1 MAGSAVIGALRV
13 NLGIDTAAF
22 TKGLDS
28 ARKSLASAGKS
39 MQSVGAKMSIGITA
53 PVVAF
58 GASIVKT
65 AGDFEAAMNNVGAVT
80 SASGDQMKALAD
92 QAKLLG
98 RTTQFSAS
106 QAADAMG
113 FLGMAGFSAE
123 QIMAALPGTL
133 QLAAAAQMDLAS
145 SADIVSN
152 VMSGYA
158 LEAKDLGRINDV
170 LVKTFTRTNTDLRQ
184 LGEAMKYAGP
194 VASSAGISFEEAAAA
209 LGLMGNAG
217 IQASMAGTSLKGAIS
232 RVLTPTKTVS
242 KAMAKAGLNFTDAQ
256 GRLIGLD
263 EIIRQLEPHADDA
276 GLFMQLFG
284 QRAGPAMAALVS
296 QGSDALVGLTD
307 ELENSGGTAE
317 RIANAQMKGFN
328 GAMKSLVSAFEGLKL
343 AIADSGLLDWATQAV
358 QALTGFIQ
366 TLGETNPEILKW
378 GTIVAGLAAIL
389 GPVVV
394 AIGAVALALSAI
406 SLPVAAGIAAVV
418 ALGGVFI
425 AFGDDIVAALSGA
438 WDWLKR
444 TFGPPLSL
452 LMDAAKGVV
461 QSFGDLFTAI
471 FGEGT
476 GNTLAAVGD
485 SFANF
490 FSVITDF
497 ASGLIV
503 DTLVAS
509 IEALAA
515 GLRGVRDIVE
525 IVSQLISGDFAGALD
540 TMSGTVSAVKDALY
554 NAFVEMGDVAW
565 AAVTQIA
572 ADIANA
578 FNGLPAQ
585 MRAIGTN
592 IIQGLIN
599 GINDLTGKGGLLE
612 NTVFG
617 VARRIKDGLVDY
629 FDINSPSR
637 VMHEVGADIMLG
649 LNNGIRDGE
658 GGVLATIGRVAKSIS
673 EAFKSMASGDGI
685 GDALTSAADAA
696 AGALGNAWERVKGSL
711 KSSLGSMF
719 GDAAGSV
726 QSLDGVD
733 ATGSDGGAKL
743 KGTATALRDLL
754 AEATEVT
761 SAGVLQAV
769 TAAVAGLGTVVAGLG
784 TALQT
789 VTTLV
794 RGEFQ
799 DALLEVTTAAT
810 AVKDGLVNAF
820 AQMVEPVRAAVGH
833 IAASVMQAFAEL
845 PARMVEVGRQI
856 VQGLIDGVRSM
867 AASAVETVRSVG
879 SSMYNAVTGY
889 FDIRSPSQ
897 LMHDVGVNVMAGLQ
911 TGLQAGQA
919 GVVGAARQT
928 AAQVQQA
935 IAMVQGA
942 GDPWAGLKTST
953 DAATGSLQSMENVGQ
968 SLGSTIG
975 GAFKSL
981 IDGSKSVKEVL
992 ADLLGKLADMFFNQ
1006 GFQAIVGAFG
1016 GTGTNGS
1023 GGFLSGLLGGLAN
1036 AFKGIAG
1043 FAGGGVMEF
1052 GGGNN
1057 SMDSHL
1063 AAFRVSAGEKVKV
1076 TRGDEEARAGAGSV
1090 GVTVN
1095 VEGANGDQHV
1105 INLVKQGVQVGMQQL
1120 SKQLEGP
1127 ALLERIDS
1135 AQLRFQT

>member
-22 TKGLDS
+22 TKGLDG

-80 SASGDQMKALAD
+80 SASGDQMAALAD

-366 TLGETNPEILKW
+366 KLGETNPAILKW
-378 GTIVAGLAAIL
+378 GTILAGVAAAL

-425 AFGDDIVAALSGA
+425 AFGDQITAALGRV
-438 WDWLKR
+438 WTWLKL
-444 TFGPPLSL
+444 TFGPPLEEL
-452 LMDAAKGVV
+452 
-461 QSFGDLFTAI
+461 TH
-471 FGEGT
+471 
-476 GNTLAAVGD
+476 
-485 SFANF
+485 
-490 FSVITDF
+490 
-497 ASGLIV
+497 
-503 DTLVAS
+503 
-509 IEALAA
+509 AA
-515 GLRGVRDIVE
+515 GNVLR
-525 IVSQLISGDFAGALD
+525 AL
-540 TMSGTVSAVKDALY
+540 GEL
-554 NAFVEMGDVAW
+554 FE
-565 AAVTQIA
+565 
-572 ADIANA
+572 
-578 FNGLPAQ
+578 
-585 MRAIGTN
+585 
-592 IIQGLIN
+592 
-599 GINDLTGKGGLLE
+599 
-612 NTVFG
+612 TVFG
-617 VARRIKDGLVDY
+617 GDTGDVMSEMSEALGDLWRNVSGIVRDGAVKLLVNLIRGLALVLRGTETVVRTLIQLFQGDFKGAFDTISTAASDLKDTVFHAFAEMGATVGAAIAEVASTIWNGLQAIPSQVRQIGVDIVNGLANGILSRKAY
-629 FDINSPSR
+629 LMSTVTGLALLIPYLFRKETRTQSPSQ
-637 VMHEVGADIMLG
+637 VMHEVGADIMAG
-649 LNNGIRDGE
+649 LERGMEAGE
-658 GGVLATIGRVAKSIS
+658 GGVIETVKRIASSVID
-673 EAFKSMASGDGI
+673 AFSGI
-685 GDALTSAADAA
+685 GDGGLADRLSSAWSSIKGAMSRSASVDLASGVSLDAAPAAGSLDAA
-696 AGALGNAWERVKGSL
+696 ASGARGFLAAISEL
-711 KSSLGSMF
+711 SSSEVL
-719 GDAAGSV
+719 
-726 QSLDGVD
+726 QTLR
-733 ATGSDGGAKL
+733 
-743 KGTATALRDLL
+743 TAL
-754 AEATEVT
+754 EVVT
-761 SAGVLQAV
+761 TAV
-769 TAAVAGLGTVVAGLG
+769 TGFGSSVLSAAEI
-784 TALQT
+784 
-789 VTTLV
+789 V
-794 RGEFQ
+794 RGEFLA
-799 DALLEVTTAAT
+799 ALAGVGEAA
-810 AVKDGLVNAF
+810 ASVRDGLVSAF
-820 AQMVEPVRAAVGH
+820 AQMVEPVRAAVGQ
-833 IAASVMQAFAEL
+833 IAVAVVQAFAEL

-897 LMHDVGVNVMAGLQ
+897 LMHEVGVNVMAGLQ
-911 TGLQAGQA
+911 NGLQAGQA
-919 GVVGAARQT
+919 GVVGAAQQT

-1076 TRGDEEARAGAGSV
+1076 TRGDEEARTGAGSV

-1105 INLVKQGVQVGMQQL
+1105 ISLVKQGVQVGMQQL